1 MPETDPYNID
11 AIERMAA
18 VCVQQGKL
26 DEAAKLL
33 REVLDKKPDSP
44 LSHFD
49 LANLLYALGRTEEA
63 KAHYEA
69 AISLKPDYADA
80 HYNLGVVSE
89 ALSQPT
95 IAMVHY
101 ERALALNDDNARAHS
116 NVGNILHAFGR
127 FTEATTHY
135 ERALLIEPESAEVLS
150 NLGSTLNELGRHQEA
165 KARLEQ
171 ALARKPY
178 LAEAHSNL
186 ALVLQTIGDH
196 EQAIIHY
203 KTALDLKPNW
213 PEVHNNLGHSFQA
226 LDRWEEAIAQFQ
238 RALALRADY
247 AEAHVNLGRAQ
258 KASGRIAEAR
268 QCFETAIALSP
279 KRGSFYLHLTECKT
293 FGPDDPHLRAM
304 EKLLTE
310 GTSLSLDER
319 VHLHFALGSALADL
333 AQHDLSFEHFRA
345 GNALQ
350 RQRIVYEEAKI
361 MLRIDRIRTVF
372 TPELMRARARLGDPS
387 TVPVFIVGMPRS
399 GSTLIEQ
406 ILASHPNVFGA
417 GELTYFPQV
426 VESVR
431 RADGAP
437 LDYPEGVPE
446 LPGAILRG
454 IGSRYHER
462 LRRHA
467 PTALRISD
475 KLPSNWFFTGLIHLA
490 LPNAR
495 IIHTCRDPVDTCL
508 SCFFSPLFHVGNEWS
523 YELGEL
529 GRYYRAYATTMA
541 HWRAVL
547 PPEAMLEV
555 RYEDVVLDLERQAR
569 RILDY
574 CGLAWNEA
582 CLDFHRVQ
590 RPIKTA
596 SAAQVR
602 RPLYQS
608 SVGRWRVHAKRLLPL
623 LDALGRDLQLNG
635 TVNESPSPSSGELQ
649 ARSPVTRAL

>member
-1 MPETDPYNID
+1 MPEAHPYNVD
-11 AIERMAA
+11 AIERLAA

-26 DEAAKLL
+26 DEAARLL

-49 LANLLYALGRTEEA
+49 LANLLYGLGRTEEA

-69 AISLKPDYADA
+69 AILLKSDYADA
-80 HYNLGVVSE
+80 HYNLGVVLE
-89 ALSQPT
+89 ALSQPA

-101 ERALALNDDNARAHS
+101 ERALALKDDNARAHS
-116 NVGNILHAFGR
+116 NLGNILHAFGR

-135 ERALLIEPESAEVLS
+135 ERALLIEPESAEILS
-150 NLGSTLNELGRHQEA
+150 NLGSTLNELGRQQEA
-165 KARLEQ
+165 KARLEE
-171 ALARKPY
+171 ALTRKPY

-196 EQAIIHY
+196 EQAITRY
-203 KTALDLKPNW
+203 KTALELKPNS
-213 PEVHNNLGHSFQA
+213 PEVHNNLGQSLQA

-247 AEAHVNLGRAQ
+247 VEAYVNLGRAQ
-258 KASGRIAEAR
+258 KASGRIAEAC

-279 KRGSFYLHLTECKT
+279 KRGSLYLHLAECKT
-293 FGPDDPHLRAM
+293 FGPDDGPHLRAM
-304 EKLLTE
+304 EKLLRE
-310 GTSLSLDER
+310 DTSLSLDER
-319 VHLHFALGSALADL
+319 VHLHFAVGSALADL
-333 AQHDLSFEHFRA
+333 AQHDLSFEHFRV
-345 GNALQ
+345 GNALR
-350 RQRIVYEEAKI
+350 RQQIVYEEAKV
-361 MLRIDRIRTVF
+361 MARIDRIPTVF
-372 TPELMRARARLGDPS
+372 TPKLMRVRAGLGDPS
-387 TVPVFIVGMPRS
+387 MVPVFIVGMPRS
-399 GSTLIEQ
+399 GSTLVEQ
-406 ILASHPNVFGA
+406 ILAGHPNVFGA
-417 GELTYFPQV
+417 GELTYFEEV
-426 VESVR
+426 VQSVR

-437 LDYPEGVPE
+437 FDYPEGVPE
-446 LPGAILRG
+446 LPDAILRG

-462 LRRHA
+462 LRRRA
-467 PTALRISD
+467 PAALRISD
-475 KLPSNWFFTGLIHLA
+475 KMPSNWFFTGLIHLA

-495 IIHTCRDPVDTCL
+495 IIHVCRDAVDTCL
-508 SCFFSPLFHVGNEWS
+508 SCFFLALSGHEWS

-555 RYEDVVLDLERQAR
+555 RYEDVVVDLEGQAR

-582 CLDFHRVQ
+582 CLNFHRVR
-590 RPIKTA
+590 RPVKTA
-596 SAAQVR
+596 SAAQIR

-608 SVGRWRVHAKRLLPL
+608 SVGRWRVHAERLLPL
-623 LDALGRDLQLNG
+623 LDALGPDLRLNR
-635 TVNESPSPSSGELQ
+635 TVNESPANSKPAHQ
-649 ARSPVTRAL
+649 

>member
-1 MPETDPYNID
+1 MPEADPYDID
-11 AIERMAA
+11 AIERLAA

-26 DEAAKLL
+26 DEAARLL
-33 REVLDKKPDSP
+33 GEVLDKKPDSP

-49 LANLLYALGRTEEA
+49 LANLLYMLGRTEEA
-63 KAHYEA
+63 KAHYE
-69 AISLKPDYADA
+69 
-80 HYNLGVVSE
+80 
-89 ALSQPT
+89 
-95 IAMVHY
+95 
-101 ERALALNDDNARAHS
+101 RALALKGDNARAHS
-116 NVGNILHAFGR
+116 NLGNILHALGR
-127 FTEATTHY
+127 SAEAATHY
-135 ERALLIEPESAEVLS
+135 GRALLIEPDSAEILS
-150 NLGSTLNELGRHQEA
+150 NLGSALTELGRHQEA

-171 ALARKPY
+171 ALARKPD

-196 EQAIIHY
+196 EQAIVRY

-213 PEVHNNLGHSFQA
+213 PEVHNNLGHSLQA

-238 RALALRADY
+238 RALVLKADY
-247 AEAHVNLGRAQ
+247 VEAHVNLGRAL

-304 EKLLTE
+304 EKLLTAD
-310 GTSLSLDER
+310 TSQSLDER
-319 VHLHFALGSALADL
+319 VHLHFALGSVLADL
-333 AQHDLSFEHFRA
+333 AQHERSFEHFRA
-345 GNALQ
+345 GNALE
-350 RQRIVYEEAKI
+350 RQQIVYDEAKI
-361 MLRIDRIRTVF
+361 MARIDRIRTVF
-372 TPELMRARARLGDPS
+372 TPELMRDRAKLGDPS

-399 GSTLIEQ
+399 GTTLVEQ
-406 ILASHPNVFGA
+406 ILAGHPNVFGA
-417 GELTYFPQV
+417 GELTYFEEV
-426 VESVR
+426 VQSVR

-437 LDYPEGVPE
+437 IDYPEGVPE

-462 LRRHA
+462 LRRRA
-467 PTALRISD
+467 PAALRISD
-475 KLPSNWFFTGLIHLA
+475 KMPSNWFFTGLIRLA

-495 IIHTCRDPVDTCL
+495 IIHVCRDAVDTCL
-508 SCFFSPLFHVGNEWS
+508 SCFFTELLPVGHEWS

-529 GRYYRAYATTMA
+529 GRHYRAYATTMA

-555 RYEDVVLDLERQAR
+555 RYEDVVVDLERQAR
-569 RILDY
+569 RILAY

-582 CLDFHRVQ
+582 CLNFHRVQ
-590 RPIKTA
+590 RPVKSA

-608 SVGRWRVHAKRLLPL
+608 SVGRWRVHAERLLPL
-623 LDALGRDLQLNG
+623 LDALGPDLQLNR
-635 TVNESPSPSSGELQ
+635 TVNESPANSKPAHQ
-649 ARSPVTRAL
+649 